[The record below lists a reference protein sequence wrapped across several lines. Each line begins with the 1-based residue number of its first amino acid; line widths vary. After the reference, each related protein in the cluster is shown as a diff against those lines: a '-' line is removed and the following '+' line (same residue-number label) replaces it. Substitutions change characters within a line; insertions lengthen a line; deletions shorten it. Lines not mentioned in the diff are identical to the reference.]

1 MDDKY
6 DCRGFDILDDD
17 YREYIFNPNTEII
30 WDSLITMYVFLMNKF
45 KFIKD
50 KETINIFFYFYK
62 MRYKI
67 LQDDRIYELI
77 NFDDNNTKLEKYL
90 VLLII
95 IYNINTEILEFVD
108 FLNKS
113 KLFKLSKNN
122 IYIDETNIYTDD
134 IDNIKAIELILYDNI
149 EIINNYLISY
159 KIDTLNFFSLNEITL
174 NIIKSELIERFKLL
188 KKMFGSRLLNFLLNR
203 KTRKKYSFIEIYDD
217 NYLVLMKNSELIE
230 YINKIFSRIN
240 NNIKKLKTDIE
251 FNKYLQIIFINYI
264 RNETKNQ
271 ITKKFYNKLI
281 KKYLIY

>member
-1 MDDKY
+1 
-6 DCRGFDILDDD
+6 
-17 YREYIFNPNTEII
+17 
-30 WDSLITMYVFLMNKF
+30 
-45 KFIKD
+45 
-50 KETINIFFYFYK
+50 